1 MKNALLTT
9 AALVGA
15 MLLTAGAASAAVI
28 TATTPTWQNPQ
39 GASVSYSSSGFGNN
53 TYSNVLW
60 GFGFD
65 YSGLG
70 FNPAN
75 PPSTNVAV
83 DTTFLLGT
91 LRHYNNAIPGF
102 VNVPNSVDL
111 ALATSVAGANPMVQ
125 SFLYR
130 FFIDET
136 TNSSPCA
143 YPSTTPCADRITF
156 SNLDT
161 TNAFVLGGVSYTIA
175 LTGFSSDGTN
185 FTNAFI
191 SQEGST
197 NSVGLYGR
205 ITAATAVPEPASIAL
220 FGAGLVGLGLARRR
234 KAAASAN

>member
-39 GASVSYSSSGFGNN
+39 GASVTYSSSGVGNN
-53 TYSNVLW
+53 TYTNVLW
-60 GFGFD
+60 GSGSQF
-65 YSGLG
+65 SGLG

-75 PPSTNVAV
+75 PPSVDVPV
-83 DTTFLLGT
+83 DTTFLLGN
-91 LRHYNNAIPGF
+91 LRHYNNSIPGF
-102 VNVPNSVDL
+102 VDVPNSVDL
-111 ALATSVAGANPMVQ
+111 ALATSVAGATPVNQ

-136 TNSSPCA
+136 ENARPCA
-143 YPSTTPCADRITF
+143 YPSTTACADRITF

-191 SQEGST
+191 SQEGTT
-197 NSVGLYGR
+197 NTVGLYGR
-205 ITAATAVPEPASIAL
+205 ITAATAVPEPASIAI
-220 FGAGLVGLGLARRR
+220 FGAGLAGLGLVRRR
-234 KAAASAN
+234 KAAAQAS